1 MSSLPGGGKAPAPKP
16 IEDVEGE
23 EEPWMT
29 EPEAVAEETPPEQ
42 VVEDPLTGELAE
54 VPIPD
59 ERVTLPEPSE
69 DGDERAALGAST
81 SRLSTFADLDD
92 HAQLMEVLENLQWGL
107 PPSSFDEHLKIR
119 VRGPSRW
126 DEVLAWMASKEECVR
141 YDWTATYEGWSAFQL
156 AAREGCGDALANM
169 HVNCI
174 DKSAASLGGSGA
186 DDEGQFQLPKL
197 SVAKNANPNAAPWD
211 FVVDSVS
218 PDGCNMLHL
227 IAIGWA
233 NLSNASLPEVTKLGR
248 RVIDRMSPEQIGSA
262 QERVGTPLHAA
273 AAAGATFGNF
283 FRYLLQK
290 SPAEVLEVKH
300 DDRTPKE
307 LAKEIYE
314 SLTRELRASKAA
326 ARVSKVGLRPLRET
340 NVYGSDMEERLGWYD
355 TPETSDL
362 LRHID
367 EVKTRQQQTQLCFE
381 DMVEHRRK
389 STRLERIAKA
399 NAEKPEPEE
408 PAESPEEIAARVE
421 KEKKEKAKAARKAAV
436 KRLHES
442 GIDLSTGKTR
452 VMTID
457 DVLAKL
463 CAGLPPPSK
472 TSDEISR
479 GPDKID
485 VVLAQMA
492 TRTQC
497 GKHRWDTEYQG
508 WNVFQLA
515 AREGLGEALDNL
527 HSNCVDRSSAL
538 GYGRFVR
545 PAPTAV
551 TWQFLVDSTAP
562 DGRNMIH
569 LIAAG
574 WKHLRDRDLTEATQL
589 GKALAGRMTKNQLH
603 AAGGDDGDTCL
614 HALAAAG
621 ANTRNLMKYVLDR
634 GGYEMLEMR
643 NGVGL
648 TPLECA
654 RASLEALKTEDA
666 DADRRLA
673 KILPPHVTEDPAEVD
688 DIKRRLMAKFHRTR
702 FGLMSCIEELEL
714 AAKIAAQPPAP
725 RSPRSPKKQKKQTA
739 VDEPAPE
746 PAPVPEPQPE
756 AVEEDF
762 DEPMTEP
769 DAVEE

>member
-1 MSSLPGGGKAPAPKP
+1 
-16 IEDVEGE
+16 V
-23 EEPWMT
+23 
-29 EPEAVAEETPPEQ
+29 
-42 VVEDPLTGELAE
+42 
-54 VPIPD
+54 
-59 ERVTLPEPSE
+59 
-69 DGDERAALGAST
+69 
-81 SRLSTFADLDD
+81 F
-92 HAQLMEVLENLQWGL
+92 
-107 PPSSFDEHLKIR
+107 
-119 VRGPSRW
+119 
-126 DEVLAWMASKEECVR
+126 
-141 YDWTATYEGWSAFQL
+141 
-156 AAREGCGDALANM
+156 
-169 HVNCI
+169 
-174 DKSAASLGGSGA
+174 
-186 DDEGQFQLPKL
+186 
-197 SVAKNANPNAAPWD
+197 
-211 FVVDSVS
+211 
-218 PDGCNMLHL
+218 
-227 IAIGWA
+227 
-233 NLSNASLPEVTKLGR
+233 
-248 RVIDRMSPEQIGSA
+248 
-262 QERVGTPLHAA
+262 
-273 AAAGATFGNF
+273 
-283 FRYLLQK
+283 
-290 SPAEVLEVKH
+290 
-300 DDRTPKE
+300 
-307 LAKEIYE
+307 IY
-314 SLTRELRASKAA
+314 
-326 ARVSKVGLRPLRET
+326 RPLRET

-442 GIDLSTGKTR
+442 GIDMSTGKTR

-472 TSDEISR
+472 TSDEITR

-497 GKHRWDTEYQG
+497 GKHRWDTVYEG

-527 HSNCVDRSSAL
+527 HSNCVDRSSVL

-643 NGVGL
+643 NGGGAHAAGVRPRESRGVENGRRRRGSE
-648 TPLECA
+648 TGEDTAPA
-654 RASLEALKTEDA
+654 RHRGPGGGGRHQAKA
-666 DADRRLA
+666 DGQV
-673 KILPPHVTEDPAEVD
+673 PPHEVRVDVLHRGAGVGGEDRGSTAGAE
-688 DIKRRLMAKFHRTR
+688 
-702 FGLMSCIEELEL
+702 
-714 AAKIAAQPPAP
+714 
-725 RSPRSPKKQKKQTA
+725 
-739 VDEPAPE
+739 EPE
-746 PAPVPEPQPE
+746 EPQETEEE
-756 AVEEDF
+756 ADGGG
-762 DEPMTEP
+762 
-769 DAVEE
+769 